1 MATYKEIHG
10 VNLPELVSDPSIG
23 GPIDIWY
30 NTTSGKFKVIANVTS
45 GTWSS
50 GGNLATSKDSLAG
63 AGTQT
68 AGLAFGGRSIP
79 AGEFNA
85 KSLYETDE
93 YDGSAWTSGGN
104 MGTAREVLAGCGTQ
118 TAGLGFGGYA
128 WVGFD
133 YEYGPGETAV
143 TEEYDGSAW
152 TSGGNLGTARYDLA
166 GAGTQTAGLAVG
178 GFEGFTTNY
187 YSRSSEEYDGST
199 WTAGGNLIAN
209 ANSVDPGDPEISGGI
224 SRLSCVG
231 TQTAALGFGGYDSL
245 FSINLTQEYDG
256 STWTAGGNM
265 VEAAE
270 RRSGAGTQT
279 AGLGFGGYDRDT
291 GVTKNTTEQY
301 DGSVWT
307 TGVNLA
313 TARSDLAGAGTQTAG
328 LGFGGYTATNPTAAT
343 EEYQGPGLYTETIAS
358 N

>member
-1 MATYKEIHG
+1 MADYKEIHG
-10 VNLPELVSDPSIG
+10 VNLQKLDSNPSIG
-23 GPIDIWY
+23 NTPGDIWY
-30 NTTSGKFKVIANVTS
+30 NTTLGEFKVIRGFVT
-45 GTWSS
+45 GGAWAT
-50 GGNLATSKDSLAG
+50 GGNLATARYGLGG

-68 AGLAFGGRSIP
+68 AA
-79 AGEFNA
+79 
-85 KSLYETDE
+85 
-93 YDGSAWTSGGN
+93 
-104 MGTAREVLAGCGTQ
+104 
-118 TAGLGFGGYA
+118 LGFGGN
-128 WVGFD
+128 D
-133 YEYGPGETAV
+133 ETYNPFNL

-152 TSGGNLGTARYDLA
+152 TAGGNLATARTELA

-178 GFEGFTTNY
+178 GFEGFGTFY
-187 YSRSSEEYDGST
+187 FSRSSEEYDGST

-270 RRSGAGTQT
+270 RRGGAGTQT
-279 AGLGFGGYDRDT
+279 AGLSFGGYDRDT

-307 TGVNLA
+307 AGVNLA

-343 EEYQGPGLYTETIAS
+343 EEYQGPGLYTETITS
-358 N
+358 T